1 MIIGTAKERDIA
13 IDILC
18 KSFYNI
24 LIPNSI
30 NFVVNEKGNRYKKLK
45 ALMTYQFDL
54 SLLYGKVF
62 LSDDKNGVILYLDNP
77 RQSLKRFYLE
87 LKLVFKCIG
96 LSNVFKVLKRESL
109 LKKNH
114 PNHDYIHLWLMGV
127 LPELQGKG
135 IGSKLLNESLKLFQ
149 DDFIIVETTTPENLK
164 FYQKNGFTIFHE
176 THQLDYPLYFLKNV

>member
-1 MIIGTAKERDIA
+1 MTVGTAKERDIA

-45 ALMTYQFDL
+45 ALMSYQVDL
-54 SLLYGKVF
+54 ALLYGKVF
-62 LSDDKNGVILYLDNP
+62 LNEDQTGAILYLDNP

-87 LKLVFKCIG
+87 LKLVFQCIG
-96 LSNVFKVLKRESL
+96 INNVFKVLKRENL

-114 PNHDYIHLWLMGV
+114 PDHSYIHLWLIGI

-135 IGSKLLNESLKLFQ
+135 IGTKLLNETLKEFQ
-149 DDFIIVETTTPENLK
+149 DEFIFVETTTPENLK
-164 FYQKNGFTIFHE
+164 FYQKNGFCIFYE